1 MEKHGIFGNLILE
14 NNLVE
19 LSLNTFPQRNLC
31 LANILDG
38 MIDQLRRGG
47 RLVSAL
53 NPFPGF
59 IFYVLQ
65 YIVQPVNKIVF
76 VLLDNI
82 KAFQK

>member
-1 MEKHGIFGNLILE
+1 MEGDGKAWYFWKFYFRKQSGG
-14 NNLVE
+14 
-19 LSLNTFPQRNLC
+19 TFPQRNLC

-47 RLVSAL
+47 RLVSAF

-65 YIVQPVNKIVF
+65 YIVQPVNKIIF